1 MLLQS
6 TMAGMRFLLF
16 GDQSSF
22 DRAHIHKQVVE
33 SRENPFL
40 SLFYRKTS
48 DALRHEIAQLSP
60 LERIVVPTFT
70 TIAELNDRTTS
81 KDAHEGVQNALQCI
95 SQLAHYIE

>member
-1 MLLQS
+1 
-6 TMAGMRFLLF
+6 MAGMRFLLF

-40 SLFYRKTS
+40 SLFYRKSS

>member
-1 MLLQS
+1 
-6 TMAGMRFLLF
+6 MAGMRFLLL

-22 DRAHIHKQVVE
+22 NQAHIHKQVVE

-40 SLFYRKTS
+40 SLFYKKTS

-60 LERIVVPTFT
+60 WERAAIPAFT

>member
-1 MLLQS
+1 
-6 TMAGMRFLLF
+6 MRFLLF

-22 DRAHIHKQVVE
+22 DRAHIQKQVVE

-48 DALRHEIAQLSP
+48 DALRHEIAELSSSETRSIP
-60 LERIVVPTFT
+60 SFT
-70 TIAELNDRTTS
+70 TITELNDRIGS
-81 KDAHEGVQNALQCI
+81 EGAHEGVQNALQCI

>member
-1 MLLQS
+1 
-6 TMAGMRFLLF
+6 MAGMQFLLF

-22 DRAHIHKQVVE
+22 DRAHIQKQVVE

-60 LERIVVPTFT
+60 LETTSIPSFT
-70 TIAELNDRTTS
+70 TITELNDRTGS
-81 KDAHEGVQNALQCI
+81 KGAHEGVHNALQCI